1 MLIGFLLHLR
11 RCGLKVTPTELL
23 DLIAALEADFAYGDL
38 DQFYYL
44 SRAILIKDEALF
56 DRFDR
61 AFSSYFQAYDNLEQL
76 FDAHIPNEWLRENI
90 IRQLSEEDKAKLQ
103 SLGDLDKLLDEF
115 KKRLEE
121 QEGRH
126 SGGNK
131 WVGTG
136 GTSPFGHSGYHP
148 EGLRVGGQGKH
159 NRAVKVWDQR
169 QYKNL
174 DHDEALA
181 SRSIKVA
188 LKRLRKFTRTG
199 AADELDISDTI
210 RKTAASGGL
219 LDLILR
225 PPKRNEVKLL
235 LLMDVGGSMDAYVRQ
250 VETLFSAARSEFKY
264 LEFYYFHNCPYE
276 AVWRD
281 NRRRRD
287 SSLATYD
294 LLHTYGRDVKVIFV
308 GDASMSPYEI
318 AVPGGS
324 VEHVNAEPGGVWIKR
339 IVDHFDKVAWINPE
353 KKDYWGYTQSI
364 QMVQKLAGP
373 MYPLTLRGLDEAMRH
388 LVS

>member
-1 MLIGFLLHLR
+1 
-11 RCGLKVTPTELL
+11 
-23 DLIAALEADFAYGDL
+23 
-38 DQFYYL
+38 
-44 SRAILIKDEALF
+44 
-56 DRFDR
+56 
-61 AFSSYFQAYDNLEQL
+61 
-76 FDAHIPNEWLRENI
+76 
-90 IRQLSEEDKAKLQ
+90 
-103 SLGDLDKLLDEF
+103 
-115 KKRLEE
+115 
-121 QEGRH
+121 
-126 SGGNK
+126 
-131 WVGTG
+131 
-136 GTSPFGHSGYHP
+136 
-148 EGLRVGGQGKH
+148 
-159 NRAVKVWDQR
+159 
-169 QYKNL
+169 
-174 DHDEALA
+174 
-181 SRSIKVA
+181 
-188 LKRLRKFTRTG
+188 
-199 AADELDISDTI
+199 
-210 RKTAASGGL
+210 
-219 LDLILR
+219 
-225 PPKRNEVKLL
+225 
-235 LLMDVGGSMDAYVRQ
+235 MDAYVRQ

-287 SSLATYD
+287 SSLSTYE

-353 KKDYWGYTQSI
+353 KEDYWGYTQSI